1 MQSRRGFIKTLAVAG
16 LAGGATSVRGAP
28 AFPGPSPLA
37 DPTAVRAEWCQW
49 LGKVSVPVLGALARR
64 ELRATMPVEA
74 FNPKDRAQ
82 YTHLEA
88 LGRTLAGIAPWLE
101 LPGDDTPEGRERAR
115 LGGLAREAIDA
126 ATDPKSPDYMNFVR
140 GGQPLVDA
148 AFLAEG
154 ILRAPAALWAQLDGR
169 VRGNVVAAL
178 TATRPIKPPVN
189 NWVLFAAMVEAC
201 LQRAGEARDEARLFD
216 GLRQMGKWYAGD
228 GWYGDGPE
236 FHTDYYNAYVIH
248 PMLVEVLDVVGDEA
262 EEWKKLR
269 EQAGARLTRF
279 AAVQERMI
287 APDGSFPVL
296 GRSIVYRGGAMQGL
310 ALAALRRQLPRE
322 VEPAQARAALTSVIR
337 RTLGAPETFDA
348 KGWLRLGLAG
358 HQPALAE
365 RYISTGSLYLCTN
378 VFLPLGLPATDA
390 FWTDATAPTTWEK
403 AWSGANLPTD
413 HALRNTT

>member
-16 LAGGATSVRGAP
+16 LAGSATAGRGATILAP
-28 AFPGPSPLA
+28 TP
-37 DPTAVRAEWCQW
+37 PTGGDVRAEWCRW
-49 LGKVSVPVLGALARR
+49 LTKVAEPVLSALARR
-64 ELRATMPVEA
+64 ELKAIMPVEA
-74 FNPKDRAQ
+74 FNPKDRVQ
-82 YTHLEA
+82 FTHLEA

-101 LPGDDTPEGRERAR
+101 LPADDTPEGRERAR
-115 LGGLAREAIDA
+115 LAGLAREAIDA
-126 ATDPKSPDYMNFVR
+126 ATDPKSPDFMNFSR
-140 GGQPLVDA
+140 DRQPLVDA

-154 ILRAPAALWAQLDGR
+154 LLRAPTALWAKLDAR
-169 VRGNVVAAL
+169 VRSNVVAAL
-178 TATRPIKPPVN
+178 KATRHIKPPVN

-201 LQRAGEARDEARLFD
+201 LHRAGEARDETRLLD
-216 GLRQMGKWYAGD
+216 GVRQMGKWYAGD

-248 PMLVEVLDVVGDEA
+248 PMLVEVLDVVVDEA
-262 EEWKKLR
+262 DEWRQLR
-269 EQAGARLTRF
+269 EQAKARLTRF

-310 ALAALRRQLPRE
+310 ALAALRRQLPKE

-337 RTLGAPETFDA
+337 RTLGAPETFDDR
-348 KGWLRLGLAG
+348 GWLRLGLAG

-378 VFLPLGLPATDA
+378 VFLSLGLPETDA
-390 FWTDATAPTTWEK
+390 FWRDATVPTTWEK
-403 AWSGANLPTD
+403 AWSGTNILAD
-413 HALRNTT
+413 HALRSS